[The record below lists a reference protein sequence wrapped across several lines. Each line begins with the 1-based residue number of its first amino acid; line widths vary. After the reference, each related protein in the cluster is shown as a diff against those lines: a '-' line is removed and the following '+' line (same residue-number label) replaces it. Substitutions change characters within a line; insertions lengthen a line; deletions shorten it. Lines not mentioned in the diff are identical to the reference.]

1 MRELVLLLK
10 NLLENSQYTCNGEG
24 KDEDTDDAQS
34 NCSKFSLKHFE
45 DTDTSEARS
54 QNEILDC
61 QKSPDTFQNWKA
73 GQDIQMVEANPYS
86 LTRPKAH
93 PVFSIFDNKVA
104 YHIEDNDTVAF
115 GYGFSGEYSYEFYH
129 NLSSLCCFT
138 NSCLKCRNISFIQDD
153 QQAVYHLS
161 HYMSD

>member
-10 NLLENSQYTCNGEG
+10 NLLENSQYTSNGER

-61 QKSPDTFQNWKA
+61 QKSPDTFQN
-73 GQDIQMVEANPYS
+73 
-86 LTRPKAH
+86 
-93 PVFSIFDNKVA
+93 
-104 YHIEDNDTVAF
+104 
-115 GYGFSGEYSYEFYH
+115 
-129 NLSSLCCFT
+129 
-138 NSCLKCRNISFIQDD
+138 
-153 QQAVYHLS
+153 
-161 HYMSD
+161 